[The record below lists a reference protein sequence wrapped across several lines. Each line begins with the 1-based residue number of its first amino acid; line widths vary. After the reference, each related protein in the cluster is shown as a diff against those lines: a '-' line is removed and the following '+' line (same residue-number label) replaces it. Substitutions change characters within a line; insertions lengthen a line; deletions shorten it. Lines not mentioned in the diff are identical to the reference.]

1 MSLSTYRITL
11 LIGYEDGSEEI
22 RVVRQEG
29 RTANE
34 AIDTAKDRV
43 QAEDFGIE
51 TVECQ
56 KVS

>member
-1 MSLSTYRITL
+1 MPLTTYCIAL

-29 RTANE
+29 QTANE
-34 AIDTAKDRV
+34 AIDTAKD
-43 QAEDFGIE
+43 QAWAEDFGIE

-56 KVS
+56 NVS